1 MLDPKTRILAFR
13 LLVLVSCASPAIWLI
28 WQWFFGDLGPVP
40 SEAMVHF
47 TGQTGLILLLITIA
61 FSPAF
66 RLSGWVGV
74 MIARRQIGLWA
85 FFWLLAHLLGWAW
98 LELSWD
104 WEWIWIEIVELPY
117 LRYGLAALLLLV
129 PLVLTSVRR
138 AQEAMGWTAWHW
150 LHRLIYISAALGVTH
165 YWILTRADYLLP
177 SIAVATLAVLVVFRL
192 VDAAIHRQ

>member
-1 MLDPKTRILAFR
+1 MDF
-13 LLVLVSCASPAIWLI
+13 
-28 WQWFFGDLGPVP
+28 
-40 SEAMVHF
+40 
-47 TGQTGLILLLITIA
+47 
-61 FSPAF
+61 
-66 RLSGWVGV
+66 LS
-74 MIARRQIGLWA
+74 
-85 FFWLLAHLLGWAW
+85 FGWAW

-117 LRYGLAALLLLV
+117 LRYGLVALLLLV